1 MKITLNPATEV
12 SQFGYVEAG
21 KNRLRIVKVDQAVG
35 PKAPYLNW
43 EFELADP
50 NIKATDGKS
59 KPGHVFEIT
68 TLKEDAQF
76 ALRALVESCGLEWG
90 AELETEEMIGL
101 EFDANL
107 GIDQYEG
114 NMKNVVKRYIPVK

>member
-1 MKITLNPATEV
+1 MKITTNPSTEV
-12 SQFGYVEAG
+12 SSFGYVEAG
-21 KNRLRIVKVDQAVG
+21 RYALRVVNVEQKEG

-50 NIKATDGKS
+50 NVKATDGKS

-76 ALRALVESCGLEWG
+76 ALRSLVEALGLEWG
-90 AELETEEMIGL
+90 AELETDELVGQ
-101 EFDANL
+101 EFNVNL
-107 GIDQYEG
+107 GIEQYEG
-114 NMKNVVKRYIPVK
+114 NMKNVVKRYIKA